1 MAIYKDFLLS
11 NFLFCFS
18 TGHLLTIGSNV
29 ILPSGN
35 TVQAFK
41 EHLQGDV
48 HLIDRYLAGM
58 LLLQIR
64 AIIEKA
70 VKLNFHNYK
79 TAFYLR
85 GTASFLFLQ
94 SIFYALY

>member
-1 MAIYKDFLLS
+1 M
-11 NFLFCFS
+11 
-18 TGHLLTIGSNV
+18 GGSA

-48 HLIDRYLAGM
+48 RLIDRYLAGM
-58 LLLQIR
+58 LLLQIW

-94 SIFYALY
+94 SISYALY

>member
-18 TGHLLTIGSNV
+18 AGHLLTIGSIA
-29 ILPSGN
+29 ILPPGN
-35 TVQAFK
+35 TAQAFK

-48 HLIDRYLAGM
+48 RLIDRYLAGM
-58 LLLQIR
+58 LLLQIW
-64 AIIEKA
+64 AIIGNA